1 MKNPLY
7 KKITNSQVDFK
18 LLSLLF
24 ISVFITNQVQAGV
37 NVSQFPLIT
46 SGGAADHLVLV
57 PSVEW
62 PTINSVS
69 NLGSYNSTLE
79 YGGYFDS
86 TKCYKYQYATNESDR
101 HFYPVGFS
109 TNMTCSHSNK
119 EWSGNYL
126 NWAATQTIDPF
137 RSALTGG
144 YRVKDTVTETW
155 LEKARHDGQGGTSIY
170 PDRRVPASGNNE
182 SLVKSITPF
191 DEDSIKTF
199 IQDKGNRMLFIL
211 DDQSTTGS
219 AIPYNPDNSIED
231 AKKYEVSI
239 RVKVCVNGLLEQNC
253 VKYGSNY
260 KPEGVIQEY
269 SNRLKYSAF
278 GYLNDSSTLGDS
290 KGTVKRDGAALRA
303 KQKSVGPYKANLN
316 NEETQI
322 DNPLKEWSATTGI
335 LIANPSPS
343 DASATNSSF
352 SLTGTNAIVNSGII
366 NYINKFGQMTGKDH
380 KSYDAVSEMYY
391 AALRY
396 IRNKG
401 NVPEY
406 SAMSGLTPQAK
417 YEYADGFPVIN
428 NWGDPFD
435 NPDDPNNKVYC
446 QASAFLGIGDVN
458 THRDKNLPGNT
469 TYRDAEPGMPT
480 LVSSDDI
487 NVITLT
493 NKVGDLEGISNL
505 GSTNSY
511 TGRYNSAHIAG
522 MAWYANTHDIRSDL
536 AGKQTA
542 ATFWVDVL
550 EGQKLLSIKQN
561 QYALAAKYGG
571 FRVPENFNPSAQ
583 TEALPLNWWHTNTD
597 TLNPATYN
605 NSGQPTFERPD
616 NYFIAS
622 RSDQIVDS
630 IKQVFARIVARVNGT
645 GAGLASNSTKMVTGS
660 KVFQSVF
667 FNKSWHGDL
676 KAYTVDAQ
684 TGQLNP
690 DPDWQ
695 ASDWLRSPLPLN
707 TWSTRPIYLG
717 SSLFTWSNLSS
728 TEKTALLSESVVN
741 YLRGDDDNEQHNGG
755 AFRDRFITP
764 LGDIVHSQPVL
775 VGRPSN
781 TLYNGKTFA
790 GATSYSSFA
799 NDVSARKAV
808 LYVGA
813 NDGMLHSF
821 NTADGKE
828 VYAYIPKT
836 LIPELKKLADP
847 NYQHQYFVD
856 GDLTVADAYFGGTWK
871 TVLVGT
877 LGAGGKAVFA
887 LDVTNPDSVQFL
899 WEKNATDV
907 PAIGN
912 NLSKPVITQTADGQ
926 WKAIMGNGPNS
937 TGDKAQL
944 LMFDISNGN
953 ATTIDTGEGNNNGL
967 SGVTAWSTYA
977 DGITDVL
984 YAGDVRGNVWKFNP
998 STNTAT
1004 KLFTAKYHNNPN
1016 STAGNIQP
1024 ITSTLL
1030 AGMDPENSDFWLFF
1044 GTGQYLSQSDLTDT
1058 SPQSWYG
1065 LKIKNDS
1072 LIEYE
1077 DLVKRRVLVET
1088 TNGAMAVRVSDVASE
1103 GDLEEK
1109 SGWYFNL
1116 PQNGERMVI
1125 PNIFQGDAL
1134 IGTVRIP
1141 DASDICKPTGR
1152 GFVVAINPFT
1162 GGRLDRIFFDVNSD
1176 QEFDQDDNVM
1186 YQDESTAVS
1195 GVGFDSSP
1203 NSPLFIGHVMQ
1214 VVQDDGN
1221 IVSILTQGA
1230 LADAQRTSWHEII
1243 NTP

>member
-7 KKITNSQVDFK
+7 KKITKSQVYFK
-18 LLSLLF
+18 LLSILF
-24 ISVFITNQVQAGV
+24 SSIFITNQAQAGV
-37 NVSQFPLIT
+37 NLSQFPLIT
-46 SGGAADHLVLV
+46 SGGAADNLVLV

-62 PTINSVS
+62 PTINSVA
-69 NLGSYNSTLE
+69 NLGDYSGSET

-86 TKCYKYQYATNESDR
+86 NKCYKYQYSINELER
-101 HFYPVGFS
+101 HFYPVS
-109 TNMTCSHSNK
+109 ITTTKTCTNSNK

-144 YRVKDTVTETW
+144 YRVRDTTTETW
-155 LEKARHDGQGGTSIY
+155 LEKARHDTHGGVY
-170 PDRRVPASGNNE
+170 PDRKIPTSGDNNE
-182 SLVKSITPF
+182 LVKKLTPF
-191 DEDSIKTF
+191 STGKASSTSSSYLSINNVKT
-199 IQDKGNRMLFIL
+199 IIAGKGNKMLIVL
-211 DDQSTTGS
+211 NGVGSTTPI
-219 AIPYNPDNSIED
+219 AYNPSETTYIN
-231 AKKYEVSI
+231 KTYEVSV
-239 RVKVCVNGLLEQNC
+239 RVKVCMSGLLEPNC
-253 VKYGSNY
+253 KQYGSNY

-269 SNRLKYSAF
+269 ANRLRYSAF
-278 GYLNDSSTLGDS
+278 GYLNDSSQ
-290 KGTVKRDGAALRA
+290 RDGAALRA
-303 KQKSVGPYKANLN
+303 KQKSVGPHLANLSNDEITAN
-316 NEETQI
+316 NPE
-322 DNPLKEWSATTGI
+322 KEWDPDTGV
-335 LIANPSPS
+335 LIQNPSPD
-343 DASATNSSF
+343 DADATNTTY
-352 SLTGTNAIVNSGII
+352 SLTGSNRIVNSGVI
-366 NYINKFGQMTGKDH
+366 NYINKFGNMTTQDH
-380 KSYDAVSEMYY
+380 KSYDPASEMFY

-396 IRNKG
+396 LRNKG
-401 NVPEY
+401 NVPTY
-406 SAMSGLTPQAK
+406 TDMSGASEVQK
-417 YEYADGFPVIN
+417 YRYTDGFPVLT
-428 NWGDPFD
+428 NWEDP
-435 NPDDPNNKVYC
+435 YQASC

-458 THRDKNLPGNT
+458 TWYDKNLPGNN
-469 TYRDAEPGMPT
+469 TYRENEPTSMH
-480 LVSSDDI
+480 SYIASDDI
-487 NVITLT
+487 NVIDLT
-493 NKVGDLEGISNL
+493 NKIGALEGVGNIGNQLYITTDAATSP
-505 GSTNSY
+505 SFS
-511 TGRYNSAHIAG
+511 GRSNSAYIAG
-522 MAWYANTHDIRSDL
+522 MAWYANTHDIRADWS
-536 AGKQTA
+536 GKQTA

-550 EGQKLLSIKQN
+550 EKQTLMGMSKN

-571 FRVPENFNPSAQ
+571 FRVPENFDPTSNDP
-583 TEALPLNWWHTNTD
+583 LPTGWWHTNND
-597 TLNPATYN
+597 TLNPANYN
-605 NSGQPTFERPD
+605 NSGAASFLRPD
-616 NYFIAS
+616 NYFTAG
-622 RSDQIVDS
+622 RSDLIVSS
-630 IKQVFARIVARVNGT
+630 IKQVFARIVARVNGS
-645 GAGLASNSTKMVTGS
+645 GAGLSSNSTKMVSGS

-667 FNKSWHGDL
+667 FNKSWHGEM

-690 DPDWQ
+690 DPDWL
-695 ASDWLRSPLPLN
+695 ATEHLPL
-707 TWSTRPIYLG
+707 WSSRKIYLG
-717 SSLFTWSNLSS
+717 ATLFKWDLLSS
-728 TEKTALLSESVVN
+728 AQRTALVSEYLVN
-741 YLRGDDDNEQHNGG
+741 YLRGDSSKEQRNGG
-755 AFRDRFITP
+755 IFRDRFMTP

-775 VGRPSN
+775 VSRPSSS
-781 TLYNGKTFA
+781 LYNGKTFS
-790 GATSYSSFA
+790 GATTYSSFA
-799 NDVSARKAV
+799 NDMSTRKPV

-821 NTADGKE
+821 DANTGAE
-828 VYAYIPKT
+828 LYAYIPTT
-836 LIPELKKLADP
+836 LISEVTKLASP
-847 NYQHQYFVD
+847 EYQHQYFVD
-856 GDLTVADAYFGGTWK
+856 GDLTVADAYFDGAWK

-887 LDVTNPDSVQFL
+887 LDVTDPDEVQFL
-899 WEKNATDV
+899 WEKNSTQV
-907 PAIGN
+907 PALGN

-926 WKAIMGNGPNS
+926 WKVLMGNGPNS

-984 YAGDVRGNVWKFNP
+984 YAGDVRGNVWKFKP

-1016 STAGNIQP
+1016 STGGNIQP

-1141 DASDICKPTGR
+1141 DATDICKPTGR

-1162 GGRLDRIFFDVNSD
+1162 GGRLDRIFFDVNGD

-1230 LADAQRTSWHEII
+1230 PADAQRTSWHEII